1 MSFESAPNNCMSS
14 PFCVRYLGCYKFI
27 SELNRCP
34 ICRRKSQCN
43 ICQCSFPKGPLF
55 IPGIGEYFSVPHVRC
70 QMIDKGNKLGR
81 NLNQASNI
89 PVTDNLPDLA
99 LPGSDETL

>member
-34 ICRRKSQCN
+34 ICRRKSQFN

-55 IPGIGEYFSVPHVRC
+55 IPGIGEYLSLPEVRR
-70 QMIDKGNKLGR
+70 QTIDKGKELGG
-81 NLNQASNI
+81 LPQASTI
-89 PVTDNLPDLA
+89 PATDNLPDLT
-99 LPGSDETL
+99 LPGPNETS

>member
-1 MSFESAPNNCMSS
+1 MP
-14 PFCVRYLGCYKFI
+14 
-27 SELNRCP
+27 
-34 ICRRKSQCN
+34 KS
-43 ICQCSFPKGPLF
+43 PLF